1 MILPNDGDGVVT
13 DGDGEPDGDGVPDG
27 EGVVPDGDGVVP
39 DGDGVVPDGDGVVPD
54 GDGMVTDGTVFD
66 GGAAGGVAPPWIDG
80 GGVCPITA
88 TTSLGP

>member
-13 DGDGEPDGDGVPDG
+13 DGDGEPDGDG
-27 EGVVPDGDGVVP
+27 
-39 DGDGVVPDGDGVVPD
+39 VPD

>member
-27 EGVVPDGDGVVP
+27 E
-39 DGDGVVPDGDGVVPD
+39 GVVPDGDGVVPD